1 MIAFLIVYVLLIL
14 FLYWKQPVFLMV
26 LDEKGQPVRRSVG
39 RYLLFAILIFVF
51 LAVMIPF
58 VAPLMPVLP
67 FVLLF

>member
-1 MIAFLIVYVLLIL
+1 MVAFMIVYLLLIL
-14 FLYWKQPVFLMV
+14 FLYWKQPTFLMEV
-26 LDEKGQPVRRSVG
+26 DEKDQPVRRSVG
-39 RYLLFAILIFVF
+39 RYLLFALLLFVF